1 MRSVSEMN
9 FCECVRELISSVCCM
24 YVVVCARAFVIARVC
39 ALLFFLHVSHPPPL
53 REDKVTII
61 FVTAGGKCDLLS
73 HSYCFIFF
81 KVFVGKHLSAPRPL
95 SALSLSV
102 AHFLYEKKKKE
113 EILHPLTSLSDS
125 LSPSFTLPSL
135 QDGHLIHLTSWKDKY
150 SLVECE
156 APASPLTQTGDE
168 GKVSL
173 SAELR
178 RPKCLNKVFHSTR
191 H

>member
-9 FCECVRELISSVCCM
+9 FCECVRKLISSVCCM

-102 AHFLYEKKKKE
+102 AHFLYEKKKKRRN
-113 EILHPLTSLSDS
+113 
-125 LSPSFTLPSL
+125 SPSPHLPL
-135 QDGHLIHLTSWKDKY
+135 R
-150 SLVECE
+150 
-156 APASPLTQTGDE
+156 
-168 GKVSL
+168 L
-173 SAELR
+173 SFSF
-178 RPKCLNKVFHSTR
+178 FHSPISAGWSFNPSNQLER
-191 H
+191 